1 MQAGP
6 APVLEGT
13 SEEWSGEAYEEDKA
27 GAFLKFCAQ
36 VQHVPQQCV
45 RYRYVSHHADLNMF
59 HMFGFRLS
67 VAVCEP
73 RYPSAPRCNAET
85 VFHVAAMSS
94 ASAEYMCIIY
104 KRSIKLC

>member
-27 GAFLKFCAQ
+27 GAFLKYCAQ

-45 RYRYVSHHADLNMF
+45 RYRYVSQSMQTQTC
-59 HMFGFRLS
+59 S
-67 VAVCEP
+67 VSGC
-73 RYPSAPRCNAET
+73 
-85 VFHVAAMSS
+85 
-94 ASAEYMCIIY
+94 
-104 KRSIKLC
+104 L